1 MKVFM
6 TDTVCMGV
14 LPLQQLFLVLMNMNV
29 DGNKGQSYD
38 AIFVRSESVVV
49 GSEGIH

>member
-1 MKVFM
+1 MKVFI

-38 AIFVRSESVVV
+38 AIVVRSESVVV